1 MWVNF
6 RWNIFTN
13 INIVGVL
20 VYIIATVNSTDPRT
34 KDPNY
39 HVATDSHMTIK
50 KEDGS
55 IVYAFI

>member
-6 RWNIFTN
+6 QSNIITK

-20 VYIIATVNSTDPRT
+20 VSIIATVNSIDPRT

-39 HVATDSHMTIK
+39 HVATDNHMTIK
-50 KEDGS
+50 KKDGS
-55 IVYAFI
+55 IV

>member
-1 MWVNF
+1 MWVNLQ
-6 RWNIFTN
+6 WNIFTK

-20 VYIIATVNSTDPRT
+20 VYIIATVNSIDPRT

-55 IVYAFI
+55 IV